1 MSDFFI
7 LKINQFSLEM
17 NVCVAD
23 QVYAR
28 CSDGI
33 AYIGTVTEVDPIR
46 NEVQVKVW
54 FKHTKHLF
62 EKSLL
67 VRRGRWILDAIVR
80 FAPGEQETVK
90 RREMSRVFYWTRK
103 SRRIWWIDRL
113 QAVQWSLS
121 C

>member
-54 FKHTKHLF
+54 PEHTNSILKKFIPSSKRATNFGRDCPICAWRARNSQAQRDVARVLLNA
-62 EKSLL
+62 EKSTD
-67 VRRGRWILDAIVR
+67 RAI
-80 FAPGEQETVK
+80 
-90 RREMSRVFYWTRK
+90 
-103 SRRIWWIDRL
+103 
-113 QAVQWSLS
+113 
-121 C
+121 

>member
-46 NEVQVKVW
+46 NEVQVKV
-54 FKHTKHLF
+54 
-62 EKSLL
+62 
-67 VRRGRWILDAIVR
+67 
-80 FAPGEQETVK
+80 
-90 RREMSRVFYWTRK
+90 
-103 SRRIWWIDRL
+103 
-113 QAVQWSLS
+113 
-121 C
+121 